1 MTKDNKNLSKECA
14 LLSVRELSVA
24 FPRYGRGDKTV
35 VKKVSFDLSEGEILG
50 IAGESGSGKSMTA
63 LAVMGLLPENAKRS
77 CEAMLFGGKSLC
89 VQGTGKIGARKAKK
103 EEEELR
109 LGLSGKEM
117 TMIFQEPLTSLN
129 PVQTI
134 GTQMEEPL
142 LLHTS
147 LTAEERKTAVLDAL
161 SKAELKKGEQLL
173 SQYPHHLSGGM
184 RQRVMIAM
192 AMINKPR
199 LLICDEP
206 TTALDAVTERE
217 IVSLIRKLAKE
228 QNTAVIFISHDLS
241 VLRELCD
248 RVMIMKDG
256 KVVEEGETEQV
267 FEHPERTYTMNLMKA
282 AVKGPKETTRNSC
295 DGTEGTV
302 DSESGAQESIGH
314 TPVLSVENLSV
325 VYKQRSGLFK
335 KSTEKHAVNGVSF
348 DVNKGEIFGIVGESG
363 CGKSTL
369 LKAVSG
375 LLSGYTGEVS
385 LQVGGPYAAKE
396 NVPEQLSD
404 RKTKTAGVQMVFQ
417 DPYTSLNPAKK
428 VGWILEEPLRLN
440 TTLTKEERLPLVQN
454 ILRETELPLDVID
467 RYVAELS
474 GGQRQRVAIAAALI
488 TNPELVL
495 LDEPVSALDVTVQA
509 QILELLLRLQK
520 EHGLTYV
527 FVSHDMA
534 VVRKI
539 CDRVLVM
546 KDGKVVECGATED
559 LFLRP
564 QEEYT
569 KKLLG

>member
-1 MTKDNKNLSKECA
+1 MTNEAKLSKDRA
-14 LLSVRELSVA
+14 LLTVKDLSVA
-24 FPRYGRGDKTV
+24 FLRYGRGDKTV
-35 VKKVSFDLSEGEILG
+35 VKKVSFQLAEGEILG

-63 LAVMGLLPENAKRS
+63 LAVMGLLPENAKRT
-77 CEAMLFGGKSLC
+77 CEAMLFDGMSLC
-89 VQGTGKIGARKAKK
+89 VPATKRTARKAKK
-103 EEEELR
+103 QEEALR

-117 TMIFQEPLTSLN
+117 AMIFQEPLTSLN

-147 LTAEERKTAVLDAL
+147 LTAEERKAAVLTAL
-161 SKAELKKGEQLL
+161 SNAELKNGEQLL

-228 QNTAVIFISHDLS
+228 QNTAVIFISHDLY
-241 VLRELCD
+241 VLRDLCD

-267 FEHPERTYTMNLMKA
+267 FEHPERTYTKSLMKA
-282 AVKGPKETTRNSC
+282 AVKGPKETVSAVNGAVSDAEAR
-295 DGTEGTV
+295 DGET
-302 DSESGAQESIGH
+302 
-314 TPVLSVENLSV
+314 VLSVENLSV
-325 VYKQRSGLFK
+325 VYKQRAGLFK
-335 KSTEKHAVNGVSF
+335 KPTEKHAVNEVSF
-348 DVNKGEIFGIVGESG
+348 AVQKGEIFGIVGESG

-375 LLSGYTGEVS
+375 LLTGYTGEVS
-385 LQVGGPYAAKE
+385 LQVSAPCANKE
-396 NVPEQLSD
+396 EMWEQSPD
-404 RKTKTAGVQMVFQ
+404 GKKKEAGVQMVFQ

-440 TTLTKEERLPLVQN
+440 TTLTKEERLPLVQT

-474 GGQRQRVAIAAALI
+474 GGQRQRVAITAALI

-569 KKLLG
+569 KKLLGE